1 MNITHK
7 KITILFLVSML
18 FISLTSSLSAESPN
32 EKKIQITE
40 IKTLIDGN
48 TKRKFLLEEINLFE
62 GMEFDTYE
70 TFIVYLDEIRQ
81 DLINMRV
88 FEIAEYAV
96 EEKSSNEETRTFSVT
111 LTVKDTWNIY
121 PIPYPK
127 YDSNTGFRLGLKFF
141 YYNAFG
147 TLMDFQLFTG
157 LNIEKNNAKDYWE
170 VSHWNISPE
179 LSSINIW
186 NQDFSLSLSQSFST
200 IKKYETGVLQQEY
213 TIHNSSISIGTRL
226 YLPLDFYYTMSP
238 RLIFSY
244 RRQQLERDNNGDPLI
259 TDDDYEFANISWI
272 HSIGF
277 DNLDW
282 RGNFREGFSAN
293 ISNSLT
299 GSYSLNNDVSF
310 SLGLGTNVK
319 AFWIINKFLNLS
331 GQINGVYSYNSEMT
345 GLGSY
350 LRGVRDAFMY
360 GYLGAFMSVDL
371 NISVIDWDGVGE
383 IQIRPFFEM
392 GIVGK
397 ENSSFDLLNDFAY
410 TTGADFVLYLDKLNS
425 IQARATFGVDLSNTY
440 KWNDWNKYEID
451 ITSSL
456 SY

>member
-1 MNITHK
+1 
-7 KITILFLVSML
+7 
-18 FISLTSSLSAESPN
+18 
-32 EKKIQITE
+32 
-40 IKTLIDGN
+40 
-48 TKRKFLLEEINLFE
+48 
-62 GMEFDTYE
+62 
-70 TFIVYLDEIRQ
+70 
-81 DLINMRV
+81 
-88 FEIAEYAV
+88 
-96 EEKSSNEETRTFSVT
+96 
-111 LTVKDTWNIY
+111 
-121 PIPYPK
+121 
-127 YDSNTGFRLGLKFF
+127 
-141 YYNAFG
+141 
-147 TLMDFQLFTG
+147 
-157 LNIEKNNAKDYWE
+157 
-170 VSHWNISPE
+170 
-179 LSSINIW
+179 
-186 NQDFSLSLSQSFST
+186 
-200 IKKYETGVLQQEY
+200 LQQEY

-371 NISVIDWDGVGE
+371 NISVIDRDGVGE
-383 IQIRPFFEM
+383 NQIRPFFEM